1 MAWFFLL
8 ERNGL
13 RNYSLPISPLELC
26 SLGLSKNPL
35 SCFVHFF
42 GAKKR
47 NQRSIHL
54 TKPSCVPLVASG
66 KAERPIWKDVIDYGQ
81 RPPFIKVFLYGSQ
94 SLCPFGAS
102 HDLYLALR
110 ATIIIYTML
119 KHSGSAARLGADS
132 PDELG
137 GWERALRERDNF
149 IELSNS
155 QGECLGNDGNP

>member
-35 SCFVHFF
+35 SSFVHFF

-102 HDLYLALR
+102 HGFYLALR
-110 ATIIIYTML
+110 ATIIMIIIYCHAKTL
-119 KHSGSAARLGADS
+119 GERHAARGRQPRRAGWVGAN
-132 PDELG
+132 
-137 GWERALRERDNF
+137 A
-149 IELSNS
+149 
-155 QGECLGNDGNP
+155 